1 MSRPSRLRPGAI
13 DLGSH
18 VIELLIPQRAPML
31 MVDRVDAYVADPPT
45 LHASRYVT
53 SNEIFFQGH
62 FPGLHIWP
70 GCLTI
75 EGMGQTA
82 SLLVAITAIRAALA
96 TPEAPDAGLD
106 ALRNLER
113 RSRLHPGYDP
123 AAASDMTA
131 ALQGQVPPTTLGAS
145 VDVKLMQPVF
155 PGQRLQYRARLVLAS
170 GSFARFEVDATV
182 DDVTVAS
189 GFMTGVQLPRGSAP
203 AGGPE

>member
-1 MSRPSRLRPGAI
+1 MRPGAL

-45 LHASRYVT
+45 LHASRHVT

-62 FPGLHIWP
+62 FPGMHIWP

-82 SLLVAITAIRAALA
+82 SLLVAVGAVRAALA
-96 TPEAPDAGLD
+96 TPDAPDAGLD

-113 RSRLHPGYDP
+113 RARLHPGYDAE
-123 AAASDMTA
+123 AAATMGA
-131 ALQGQVPPTTLGAS
+131 AMAAHAPPTTLGAS
-145 VDVKLMQPVF
+145 VDVKLVQPVF
-155 PGQRLQYRARLVLAS
+155 PGQRLEYRARLVLAS
-170 GSFARFEVDATV
+170 GNFARFEVEATV
-182 DDVTVAS
+182 NDVTVAS
-189 GFMTGVQLPRGSAP
+189 GFMTGMQIPRRDGP
-203 AGGPE
+203 GGAG